1 MDHHMRT
8 FNPNEDYVKQPQVYY
23 SQQQQ
28 SKPTG
33 IEDIPAMLLEQGLV
47 GIGLLVMGMAIWIL
61 FKGKEKLDDK
71 LMELVK
77 DSQKVLMDVTQS
89 IDRMSA
95 RVDKDLEGV
104 DVRLQ
109 NVEREVERIGR

>member
-1 MDHHMRT
+1 M
-8 FNPNEDYVKQPQVYY
+8 NE
-23 SQQQQ
+23 SQ
-28 SKPTG
+28 TTE
-33 IEDIPAMLLEQGLV
+33 IEDAKKVLKQE
-47 GIGLLVMGMAIWIL
+47 ADSIL
-61 FKGKEKLDDK
+61 KAKEKLDDK

>member
-8 FNPNEDYVKQPQVYY
+8 FNPNEDYAKQPQIYY

-28 SKPTG
+28 PKPAG

-47 GIGLLVMGMAIWIL
+47 GIGLLVMGMAIWVL
-61 FKGKEKLDDK
+61 FKRKEKLDDK

>member
-1 MDHHMRT
+1 MRT
-8 FNPNEDYVKQPQVYY
+8 FNPNEDYAKQPQIYY

-28 SKPTG
+28 PKPAG

-47 GIGLLVMGMAIWIL
+47 GIGLLVMGMAIWVL
-61 FKGKEKLDDK
+61 FKRKEKLDDK